1 MATDAFFR
9 QNTSQ
14 NKEESMRG
22 SMVVFGL
29 CVVMTA
35 SCSRSPTLE
44 YSFDLSVDGRPVI
57 KEKGSSDEKIAA
69 MQERHRPWL
78 EAVITAC
85 EFSKFLQSTHS
96 SRKAQTNPSAKVF
109 KGKQDWTQ
117 EEETKSQTQFAPIG
131 VSDKVVVCRSGL
143 PGSAPSADPLML
155 FRGCSIQE
163 GADSSRQLQYPL
175 QLRAFLQSQHGMS
188 VGAAWRLDH
197 FEQSASGENTRLVRD
212 EVSITQVGYVC
223 VKQLKSNYS
232 D

>member
-1 MATDAFFR
+1 
-9 QNTSQ
+9 
-14 NKEESMRG
+14 MRG
-22 SMVVFGL
+22 SMVVLGL

-85 EFSKFLQSTHS
+85 AYSNFLGATTLSIE
-96 SRKAQTNPSAKVF
+96 KAQTNPPSNGA
-109 KGKQDWTQ
+109 KGKQDWFA
-117 EEETKSQTQFAPIG
+117 ETERRSQTRFASAEA
-131 VSDKVVVCRSGL
+131 SDQVVVCRSGL
-143 PGSAPSADPLML
+143 PGSAPSADPLMQ
-155 FRGCSIQE
+155 FAGCSIQE
-163 GADSSRQLQYPL
+163 GADSSRQPQYPL

-188 VGAAWRLDH
+188 VGASWRLDKL
-197 FEQSASGENTRLVRD
+197 EQRASGENTRLVRRLVRD
-212 EVSITQVGYVC
+212 EVSITQDGYVC
-223 VKQLKSNYS
+223 VQQIKKSNSS